1 MRRALIASLLLHAA
15 MLGAMVVGLPDFGER
30 LPVEEAI
37 SVEIVTEPGKGPP
50 VPPKPAPA
58 AAAPLPPRQAAS
70 PAPPPPPPPAPEPPK
85 PPEPPKVA
93 QAEPPPPP
101 PPPPPAPPPPP
112 PAPEKPPVPAP
123 EKPAPKPEPPKEV
136 VAAKPEVKPE
146 PVPPPRAK
154 PEPPKEAEKAK
165 EPDKPKPAEKPPEPA
180 KKEAERPKE
189 PEKQQ
194 PPPAPPQQVAAKDR
208 PKESLQPPKA
218 DAKPPPDDF
227 DALLRSVETQTKRVR
242 ADDKRDGKA
251 SSDQAGTALAK
262 NDAAEFASAAET
274 NALMASARRQLESCW
289 RVPIGLAGLDTVDG
303 FEVNV
308 RLNPDGTA
316 QGVAIVDQGRLKS
329 DLLFRTVAESAQRS
343 TWGCR
348 LTLPAESYTLWRD
361 MIVTFDPKRAITG

>member
-189 PEKQQ
+189 PEKQ